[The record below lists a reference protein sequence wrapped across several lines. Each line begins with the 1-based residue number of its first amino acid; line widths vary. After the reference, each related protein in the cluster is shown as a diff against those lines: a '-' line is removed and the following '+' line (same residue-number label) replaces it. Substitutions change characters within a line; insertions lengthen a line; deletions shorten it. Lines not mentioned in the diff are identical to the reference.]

1 MAVLRR
7 DKGQKDYAAYL
18 NVRYSHEAQQIL
30 AKSRVFNPNLSGIA
44 GPKGTMGQPGPPGKE
59 TYMLSYCGIHVK
71 VPLDKSTFDLIDDAT
86 ELNGDDL
93 QLIKMVNEQDWN
105 TIREAWA
112 EQWQKNKAYA
122 AFEGGFQSDDYD
134 SNGGGHGRE
143 AVWARG
149 SDR

>member
-7 DKGQKDYAAYL
+7 DDQGQLSAYL
-18 NVRYSHEAQQIL
+18 DAVKAHVQQVV
-30 AKSRVFNPNLSGIA
+30 AGSQAFNPNFSGMC
-44 GPKGTMGQPGPPGKE
+44 GEPGTPGKE

-93 QLIKMVNEQDWN
+93 SLIKMVNEQDWN

-112 EQWQKNKAYA
+112 DQWQKNKAYA
-122 AFEGGFQSDDYD
+122 AFEEGFPSGEYL
-134 SNGGGHGRE
+134 
-143 AVWARG
+143 
-149 SDR
+149 

>member
-7 DKGQKDYAAYL
+7 DDQGQLSAYL
-18 NVRYSHEAQQIL
+18 DAQVKAHVQQVV
-30 AKSRVFNPNLSGIA
+30 AASQAFNPNFSGMM
-44 GPKGTMGQPGPPGKE
+44 GPKGMKGEPGQPGKE

-93 QLIKMVNEQDWN
+93 SLIKMVNEQDWN

-112 EQWQKNKAYA
+112 DQWQKNKAYA
-122 AFEGGFQSDDYD
+122 AFEEGFPSGEYL
-134 SNGGGHGRE
+134 
-143 AVWARG
+143 
-149 SDR
+149 

>member
-7 DKGQKDYAAYL
+7 DGDLQEIREFL
-18 NVRYSHEAQQIL
+18 QTQIRIHEEQTRGMSQ
-30 AKSRVFNPNLSGIA
+30 SFNPNFSGMT
-44 GPKGTMGQPGPPGKE
+44 GPKGMQGEPGPPGKE

-112 EQWQKNKAYA
+112 DQWQKNKAYA
-122 AFEGGFQSDDYD
+122 AFEEGFPSGEYL
-134 SNGGGHGRE
+134 
-143 AVWARG
+143 
-149 SDR
+149 